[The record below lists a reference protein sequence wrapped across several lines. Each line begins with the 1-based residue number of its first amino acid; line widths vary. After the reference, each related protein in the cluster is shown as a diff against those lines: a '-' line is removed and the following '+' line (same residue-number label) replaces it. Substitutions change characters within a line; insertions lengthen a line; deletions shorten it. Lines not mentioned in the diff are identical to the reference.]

1 MNKWI
6 RYIFT
11 AVLIFGLILVRKY
24 EDILF
29 YDPFLAFFKGDFL
42 NKEFPEYDLTRICIH
57 IIFRYLLNSILTLGI
72 IGLLFWSWK
81 YVKFTALV
89 LLGFLIILL
98 PLYLFMI
105 ESEFSIGEN
114 LGFYIR
120 RFLIQPMVLLILIPA
135 FYYQKFLKIQNSKE
149 N

>member
-1 MNKWI
+1 MSKWI

-42 NKEFPEYDLTRICIH
+42 NKEFPEYDLARISIH

-89 LLGFLIILL
+89 LLGFLLILL

-135 FYYQKFLKIQNSKE
+135 FYYQKFLKNQNSKE

>member
-1 MNKWI
+1 MSKWI

-42 NKEFPEYDLTRICIH
+42 NKEFPEYDLARISIH

-89 LLGFLIILL
+89 LLGFLLILL

-135 FYYQKFLKIQNSKE
+135 FYYQKFLKNQHSKE